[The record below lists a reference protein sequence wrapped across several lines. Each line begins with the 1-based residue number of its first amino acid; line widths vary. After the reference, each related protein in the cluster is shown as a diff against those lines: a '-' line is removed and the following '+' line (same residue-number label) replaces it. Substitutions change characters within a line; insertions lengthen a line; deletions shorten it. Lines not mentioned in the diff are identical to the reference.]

1 MNTQLIVRTTV
12 TLVAVLN
19 QILVSNG
26 WDILPWS
33 EDAIGQGVSAI
44 LTVGAVAWSWYKNN
58 NVTTHAKKAQR
69 EMDYQKERAKR

>member
-26 WDILPWS
+26 WNVLPWS
-33 EDAIGQGVSAI
+33 EDEIGQGFSAV
-44 LTVGAVAWSWYKNN
+44 LTVAAVAWSWYKNN
-58 NVTTHAKKAQR
+58 NVTTHAKKVQR
-69 EMDYQKERAKR
+69 EMDYQKEHSKR